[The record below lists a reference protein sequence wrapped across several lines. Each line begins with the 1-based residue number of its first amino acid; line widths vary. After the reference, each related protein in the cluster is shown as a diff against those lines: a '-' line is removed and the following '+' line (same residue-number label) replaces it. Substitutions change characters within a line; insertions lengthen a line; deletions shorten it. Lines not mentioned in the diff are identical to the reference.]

1 MKAAM
6 TALGIN
12 AARLDMVIMQ
22 MVNLVR
28 NGEKY
33 KLSKRSGKAVT
44 LSTLLDE
51 IPIDAARFF
60 FNLREPNSQFD
71 FDLDLAVSQTSQ
83 NPVYY
88 VQYAHA
94 RICSV
99 LRKLEDEGIE
109 IKSPDSAVLSEL
121 KAPEELELIKY
132 MATLPNVIDESA
144 KNYDPAK
151 ITRYAVELATMYH
164 KFYTN
169 CRIMGEPEN
178 ILQARAL
185 LSLAVKQVI
194 CNILD
199 MLKITC
205 PDSM

>member
-1 MKAAM
+1 
-6 TALGIN
+6 
-12 AARLDMVIMQ
+12 MVIMQ

-33 KLSKRSGKAVT
+33 KLSKRSGKAIT

-71 FDLDLAVSQTSQ
+71 FDLELAVSQTSD

-99 LRKLEDEGIE
+99 LRKLSEEGIE
-109 IKSPDSAVLSEL
+109 VRAANAQTLSALGEPDET
-121 KAPEELELIKY
+121 ELIKY
-132 MATLPNVIDESA
+132 LATLPTVINDSA
-144 KNYDPAK
+144 RNYDPAR
-151 ITRYAVELATMYH
+151 ITRYVWELATKYH
-164 KFYTN
+164 RFYTN
-169 CRIMGEPEN
+169 CRIMGEEEN
-178 ILQARAL
+178 VLQARAS

-194 CNILD
+194 SNILT
-199 MLKITC
+199 MLKIDC
-205 PDSM
+205 PERM